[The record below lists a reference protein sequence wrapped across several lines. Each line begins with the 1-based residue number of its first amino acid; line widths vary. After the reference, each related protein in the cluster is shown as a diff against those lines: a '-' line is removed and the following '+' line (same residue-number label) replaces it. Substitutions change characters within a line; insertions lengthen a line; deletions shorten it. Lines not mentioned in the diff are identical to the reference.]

1 LKQKNIKNKNIK
13 KKYMIKLNYY
23 KIVNKNYKIYNKNL
37 KNKKALNIKNREK
50 IKIY

>member
-1 LKQKNIKNKNIK
+1 
-13 KKYMIKLNYY
+13 MIKLNYY

-50 IKIY
+50 IKIYQKMVKKKIKKN